1 MNEELVK
8 QETIRAI
15 LTDTNQA
22 LFELTNSLATV
33 ADFLGEQA
41 VMAAIEEPGNMHQ
54 HAMNLRDQAI
64 QAHKIAEQIRQKLG

>member
-8 QETIRAI
+8 QETIRTI

-22 LFELTNSLATV
+22 LSELTNSLATV

-41 VMAAIEEPGNMHQ
+41 VMVAIEEPGNIHQ
-54 HAMNLRDQAI
+54 HCGR
-64 QAHKIAEQIRQKLG
+64 